1 MSFTKI
7 SCFFLKSLIDIML
20 HLFLGIL
27 FFVAIKNGAHLKIMD
42 VPCPPYLK

>member
-7 SCFFLKSLIDIML
+7 SYFFRKSLIDIVL
-20 HLFLGIL
+20 RLFLDIL

-42 VPCPPYLK
+42 VPRPPYLK